1 MAGQRDMDKN
11 RAVEEPDANRD
22 PISGEPGAHPVGVG
36 LGTAAGGTA
45 GGMAGGALAGTM
57 AAGPVGTVVG
67 AAIGA
72 VVGGVAGGLAG
83 KSAAEAID
91 PTTEDAYWRE
101 NYPSRPYY
109 DAGSSYDEYRPAYQH
124 GWESRVHHEG
134 KTFEQAESDLA
145 RDWDR
150 ARGSSRLDWEKAKP
164 ATRDAWDR
172 VECACTTDDQNKNRL

>member
-109 DAGSSYDEYRPAYQH
+109 DAGSSYDEYRPAYQY
-124 GWESRVHHEG
+124 GWESRSRYQG
-134 KTFEQAESDLA
+134 RTFDEAESDLA

-150 ARGSSRLDWEKAKP
+150 AKDKSRLTWDKAKH
-164 ATRDAWDR
+164 ASRDAWHR
-172 VECACTTDDQNKNRL
+172 VERALPGDLDKDGR